1 MPREN
6 SFSDEE
12 RSLTPDLNE
21 AEAKSPLPEI
31 VTSAHLVPT
40 TTTTTGVAAAH
51 ATLSLA
57 RTVSRKTQKSLRS
70 RFSKSHTS
78 IPFNGVVGG
87 GPSPKEKFKAAARR
101 IIAMRRGISTF
112 SGLVQHRI
120 VGDEPGVDPRRP
132 LADATFGHLQVPCE
146 IEIMD
151 YSSVRCMSRK
161 MSNAEFVDLM
171 GVGSG
176 EPVKREPWVKV
187 RWINIGGLSW
197 DVLKAVSIKYGEFG
211 RVLVRAC

>member
-12 RSLTPDLNE
+12 RSLTPELDE
-21 AEAKSPLPEI
+21 AAGINPQP
-31 VTSAHLVPT
+31 VTSSQLLSAT
-40 TTTTTGVAAAH
+40 TATTGLAAAN

-78 IPFNGVVGG
+78 IPFQTVGG
-87 GPSPKEKFKAAARR
+87 FTSPKERFKAAVRR

-112 SGLVQHRI
+112 SGLMQHRN

-132 LADATFGHLQVPCE
+132 LADATFGHLHMPCE
-146 IEIMD
+146 IEIVD
-151 YSSVRCMSRK
+151 YSSVRCTSRK
-161 MSNAEFVDLM
+161 MTNEEFVELM
-171 GVGSG
+171 DVGSA

-197 DVLKAVSIKYGEFG
+197 DVLKAVSIKYSEFG
-211 RVLVRAC
+211 